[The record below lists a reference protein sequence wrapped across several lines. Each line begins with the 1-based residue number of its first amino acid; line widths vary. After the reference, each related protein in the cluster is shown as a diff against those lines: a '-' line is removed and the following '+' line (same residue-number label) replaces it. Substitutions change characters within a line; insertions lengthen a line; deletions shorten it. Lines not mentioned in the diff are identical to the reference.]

1 MQRRFLILPVAAAV
15 GLAAEW
21 SGYGWGDPGHWI
33 PDLAVGWCL
42 IGCGFV
48 ASVRRPESR
57 SGVLMS
63 ATGFTWFLG
72 NFAGVGVSIVAWAAA
87 HALYLHRGPLFHLL
101 LTYPGDR
108 RPSRVTGAAIAVFYA
123 AAVITPVW
131 QSEAATILLAALLPG
146 VCGYEYARM
155 VGPARRMR
163 LIALQAA
170 AGLGFVLAASAIVD
184 LVIAPEE
191 ASSISLLAYE
201 VAVVVV
207 AGVLLA
213 GLLLGPEEGAG
224 VADLVLQLG
233 QARSRTLRWE
243 LARALGDPAL
253 EVGYWLPEAGTFV
266 DASGGTLPLPGAG
279 SDRSATVV
287 ERDGRPAAVLIH
299 DSAVLSDQALLD
311 AVAAA
316 VQLES
321 ANARLRAEV
330 RAQIAELAASRRRIL
345 EAGDRARQR
354 LERRLHDGAERRL
367 AELQKTLYRGRLGA
381 TGPADQRQDR
391 ARRRSAQAGAGGA
404 APARSGSASPGS
416 GRTWPGR
423 SPGPAGRRLTR
434 SGGDQRR
441 EHPAPFARRG
451 GRLLCL
457 FRRARER
464 CEVLGGIAG
473 GDLRDV
479 GRRDDHD
486 RGFRRWRRR
495 GGSSDGV
502 GADGTRGPGRG
513 AGRHVPR
520 GEHARLRN
528 APGRRDSA
536 RRPGTLMPG
545 RAYPIFVQG
554 CVVKTNVS
562 SGGTGGTA
570 FRWRLPWA
578 STE

>member
-1 MQRRFLILPVAAAV
+1 MQRRFLILPAAAAV

-42 IGCGFV
+42 IGCGFI
-48 ASVRRPESR
+48 ASARRPESR

-72 NFAGVGVSIVAWAAA
+72 NFAGVGVGVVAWAAA
-87 HALYLHRGPLFHLL
+87 HALYLHRGPLFQLL
-101 LTYPGDR
+101 LTYPSGR
-108 RPSRVTGAAIAVFYA
+108 RPSRLTGAAIAVFYA

-131 QSEAATILLAALLPG
+131 QSETATILLAALLLG

-170 AGLGFVLAASAIVD
+170 AGLGFVLAASAVVD
-184 LVIAPEE
+184 LVFAPEE
-191 ASSISLLAYE
+191 ASVTSLLAYE

-213 GLLLGPEEGAG
+213 GLLLGPGEGAG

-233 QARSRTLRWE
+233 QARSRTLRAE
-243 LARALGDPAL
+243 LARAIGDPAL

-266 DASGGTLPLPGAG
+266 DAGGGTLTLPGAG

-299 DSAVLSDQALLD
+299 DPAVLSDQALLD

-316 VQLES
+316 AQLES
-321 ANARLRAEV
+321 ANARLHAEV

-345 EAGDRARQR
+345 EAGDQARQR
-354 LERRLHDGAERRL
+354 LERRLHDGAGRRL
-367 AELQKTLYRGRLGA
+367 AELQETLYRGRLDA
-381 TGPADQRQDR
+381 TGPQTADKIARGEDQLRQ
-391 ARRRSAQAGAGGA
+391 ALGGA
-404 APARSGSASPGS
+404 APAGAGSASPGPV
-416 GRTWPGR
+416 RARPGR
-423 SPGPAGRRLTR
+423 GPGPAGRRLTR
-434 SGGDQRR
+434 SGGDQRGDQ
-441 EHPAPFARRG
+441 PARSAGRG

-464 CEVLGGIAG
+464 REVRGGIAG
-473 GDLRDV
+473 GDLRDA
-479 GRRDDHD
+479 GRRDDRD
-486 RGFRRWRRR
+486 RAFPTMASAGRIPGTGSGLTGLADRVEALGGTFRVE
-495 GGSSDGV
+495 S
-502 GADGTRGPGRG
+502 APGRG
-513 AGRHVPR
+513 T
-520 GEHARLRN
+520 RL
-528 APGRRDSA
+528 AAEIP
-536 RRPGTLMPG
+536 L
-545 RAYPIFVQG
+545 
-554 CVVKTNVS
+554 
-562 SGGTGGTA
+562 GGQE
-570 FRWRLPWA
+570 R
-578 STE
+578 

>member
-1 MQRRFLILPVAAAV
+1 MQRRFLILPVGAAV

-63 ATGFTWFLG
+63 ATGFTWFLA

-87 HALYLHRGPLFHLL
+87 HALYLHRGPLFQLL

-131 QSEAATILLAALLPG
+131 QSEAATILLAASLPG

-163 LIALQAA
+163 LIALQAG

-184 LVIAPEE
+184 LVVITPEE
-191 ASSISLLAYE
+191 ASLTSLLAYE

-299 DSAVLSDQALLD
+299 DPAVLSDQALLD

-316 VQLES
+316 AQLES

-367 AELQKTLYRGRLGA
+367 AELQETLHQCRLGA
-381 TGPADQRQDR
+381 TGQQTRDKISRGEDQVTQAVEELRQLAQGLHPR
-391 ARRRSAQAGAGGA
+391 ALSEHGLAGAL
-404 APARSGSASPGS
+404 ARLADGSPVPVEISVAS
-416 GRTWPGR
+416 
-423 SPGPAGRRLTR
+423 RRLPPQVEAGAYFVCSEGLANVAKYAEASRAAISVT
-434 SGGDQRR
+434 SG
-441 EHPAPFARRG
+441 
-451 GRLLCL
+451 
-457 FRRARER
+457 
-464 CEVLGGIAG
+464 AG
-473 GDLRDV
+473 TITIVVSD
-479 GRRDDHD
+479 
-486 RGFRRWRRR
+486 
-495 GGSSDGV
+495 DGV
-502 GADGTRGPGRG
+502 GGADPRTGSGLTGLADRVEALGGTFRVESTPGCGTRLAAEIP
-513 AGRHVPR
+513 
-520 GEHARLRN
+520 L
-528 APGRRDSA
+528 
-536 RRPGTLMPG
+536 
-545 RAYPIFVQG
+545 
-554 CVVKTNVS
+554 
-562 SGGTGGTA
+562 GGQE
-570 FRWRLPWA
+570 R
-578 STE
+578 

>member
-33 PDLAVGWCL
+33 PDLAVGWLL
-42 IGCGFV
+42 IGFGVV

-72 NFAGVGVSIVAWAAA
+72 NFAGAGVSVVAWAAA
-87 HALYLHRGPLFHLL
+87 HALYLHRGPLFQLL
-101 LTYPGDR
+101 LTYPSER
-108 RPSRVTGAAIAVFYA
+108 RPSRVAGTAIAVFYA

-131 QSEAATILLAALLPG
+131 QSEAAAILLAALLLG

-170 AGLGFVLAASAIVD
+170 AGLSFVLAASAVVD
-184 LVIAPEE
+184 LVIAPEA
-191 ASSISLLAYE
+191 ASLTSLLAYE

-207 AGVLLA
+207 AGALLA
-213 GLLLGPEEGAG
+213 GLLLGPGEGAG

-243 LARALGDPAL
+243 LARAIGDPTL

-266 DASGGTLPLPGAG
+266 DADGGTSSLPGAG

-287 ERDGRPAAVLIH
+287 EREGRPAAVLIH

-316 VQLES
+316 AQLES

-330 RAQIAELAASRRRIL
+330 RAQLAALAASRRRIL
-345 EAGDRARQR
+345 DAGDQARQR

-367 AELQKTLYRGRLGA
+367 AELQETLDRCRLGA
-381 TGPADQRQDR
+381 TGQRTRDQIARGEDQLTRAVEELRQLAQGLHPR
-391 ARRRSAQAGAGGA
+391 ALSEHGLAGALA
-404 APARSGSASPGS
+404 LLADGSPVPMEISVAS
-416 GRTWPGR
+416 GRLAPQVEAAAYFVCSEGLANVAKYAAASRAAISVTPG
-423 SPGPAGRRLTR
+423 AGTIVIVV
-434 SGGDQRR
+434 SD
-441 EHPAPFARRG
+441 
-451 GRLLCL
+451 
-457 FRRARER
+457 
-464 CEVLGGIAG
+464 
-473 GDLRDV
+473 
-479 GRRDDHD
+479 
-486 RGFRRWRRR
+486 
-495 GGSSDGV
+495 DGV
-502 GADGTRGPGRG
+502 GGADPRTGSGLTGLADRVETLGGTFRVDSTPGRG
-513 AGRHVPR
+513 TSLAAEIP
-520 GEHARLRN
+520 L
-528 APGRRDSA
+528 
-536 RRPGTLMPG
+536 
-545 RAYPIFVQG
+545 
-554 CVVKTNVS
+554 
-562 SGGTGGTA
+562 GGQE
-570 FRWRLPWA
+570 R
-578 STE
+578 

>member
-1 MQRRFLILPVAAAV
+1 MQRRFLILPAAAAV

-33 PDLAVGWCL
+33 PDLVVGWCL

-48 ASVRRPESR
+48 ASVRRPGSR

-72 NFAGVGVSIVAWAAA
+72 NFAGVGVSVVAWVAA
-87 HALYLHRGPLFHLL
+87 HALYLHRGPLFQLL

-131 QSEAATILLAALLPG
+131 QSEAATILLAASLLG

-170 AGLGFVLAASAIVD
+170 AGLGFVLAASAVAD

-191 ASSISLLAYE
+191 ASPISLLAYE
-201 VAVVVV
+201 VAVIVV

-213 GLLLGPEEGAG
+213 GLLLGPGEGAG

-243 LARALGDPAL
+243 LARVIGDPAL

-266 DASGGTLPLPGAG
+266 DASGGTLTLPGAG
-279 SDRSATVV
+279 SDRSATVI

-299 DSAVLSDQALLD
+299 DPAVLSDQALLD

-321 ANARLRAEV
+321 ANARLHAEV
-330 RAQIAELAASRRRIL
+330 RAQIAELAASRLRIL
-345 EAGDRARQR
+345 EAGDQARQR
-354 LERRLHDGAERRL
+354 LERRLHDGAGRRL
-367 AELQKTLYRGRLGA
+367 AELQKTLYRAGWTR
-381 TGPADQRQDR
+381 R
-391 ARRRSAQAGAGGA
+391 AHRPETRSRA
-404 APARSGSASPGS
+404 AKISS
-416 GRTWPGR
+416 
-423 SPGPAGRRLTR
+423 GRRLR
-434 SGGDQRR
+434 SCASSLRVCIPGLWPNMAWPEPWPGWPTA
-441 EHPAPFARRG
+441 HP
-451 GRLLCL
+451 
-457 FRRARER
+457 
-464 CEVLGGIAG
+464 
-473 GDLRDV
+473 
-479 GRRDDHD
+479 
-486 RGFRRWRRR
+486 
-495 GGSSDGV
+495 
-502 GADGTRGPGRG
+502 
-513 AGRHVPR
+513 
-520 GEHARLRN
+520 
-528 APGRRDSA
+528 
-536 RRPGTLMPG
+536 
-545 RAYPIFVQG
+545 
-554 CVVKTNVS
+554 
-562 SGGTGGTA
+562 
-570 FRWRLPWA
+570 FRWRSA
-578 STE
+578 SRAPGSLRTSRRPPTLSVPKGSRTLRSTRRHRGRRSL

>member
-1 MQRRFLILPVAAAV
+1 MQRRFLILPAAAAV

-42 IGCGFV
+42 IGCGFI
-48 ASVRRPESR
+48 ASARRPESR

-63 ATGFTWFLG
+63 ATGFAWFLG
-72 NFAGVGVSIVAWAAA
+72 NFAGVGVGVVAWVAA
-87 HALYLHRGPLFHLL
+87 HGLYLHRGPLFQLL
-101 LTYPGDR
+101 LTYPSGR

-170 AGLGFVLAASAIVD
+170 AGLGFVLAASAVVD

-191 ASSISLLAYE
+191 ASLTSLLAYE

-213 GLLLGPEEGAG
+213 GLLLGPGEGAG

-243 LARALGDPAL
+243 LARAIGDPAL

-266 DASGGTLPLPGAG
+266 DAGGGTLPLPGAG

-299 DSAVLSDQALLD
+299 DPAVLSDQALLD

-316 VQLES
+316 AQLES

-345 EAGDRARQR
+345 EAGDQARQR
-354 LERRLHDGAERRL
+354 LERRLHDGAGRRL
-367 AELQKTLYRGRLGA
+367 AELQETLYRGRLGA
-381 TGPADQRQDR
+381 TGRQTSRQDR
-391 ARRRSAQAGAGGA
+391 ARRRSAQRKRLEELRQLAQGLHPRALSEHGLAGALARLADGSPVPVEISVASSRLAPQVEAAAYFVCSEGLANVAKYAAASRAAISVTPGAGTIVIVVSDDGVGGA
-404 APARSGSASPGS
+404 DPRY
-416 GRTWPGR
+416 
-423 SPGPAGRRLTR
+423 
-434 SGGDQRR
+434 
-441 EHPAPFARRG
+441 
-451 GRLLCL
+451 
-457 FRRARER
+457 
-464 CEVLGGIAG
+464 
-473 GDLRDV
+473 
-479 GRRDDHD
+479 
-486 RGFRRWRRR
+486 
-495 GGSSDGV
+495 GV

-520 GEHARLRN
+520 GEHAGPRN
-528 APGRRDSA
+528 AAGRRDSA
-536 RRPGTLMPG
+536 RRPGTLMP
-545 RAYPIFVQG
+545 VQ
-554 CVVKTNVS
+554 
-562 SGGTGGTA
+562 
-570 FRWRLPWA
+570 
-578 STE
+578 